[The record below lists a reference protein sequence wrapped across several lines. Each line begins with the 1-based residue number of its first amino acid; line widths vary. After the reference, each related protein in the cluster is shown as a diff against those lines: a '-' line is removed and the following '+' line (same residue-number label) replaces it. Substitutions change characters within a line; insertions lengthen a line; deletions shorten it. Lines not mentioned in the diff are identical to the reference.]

1 MIPALRRRLEDQDQP
16 GLQRDFVSNTKP
28 SLKQTNKQTSKKPQ
42 LRTPPP
48 LISLLTHIHTWRV
61 FLGAFP
67 FHLLDSPLGVG
78 VTMDQNLSFST
89 LEQGLIHKTTSRK
102 NPLGFQKLHLL
113 SAVLPSCGAIE
124 Q

>member
-16 GLQRDFVSNTKP
+16 GLQRDFVSNAKP
-28 SLKQTNKQTSKKPQ
+28 SLPQTNKQTNRKPQ

-78 VTMDQNLSFST
+78 VTIDRNLSFST
-89 LEQGLIHKTTSRK
+89 LEQELIHKTTSRK
-102 NPLGFQKLHLL
+102 TSLGFQTLPLL
-113 SAVLPSCGAIE
+113 SAVFPDCGTVE